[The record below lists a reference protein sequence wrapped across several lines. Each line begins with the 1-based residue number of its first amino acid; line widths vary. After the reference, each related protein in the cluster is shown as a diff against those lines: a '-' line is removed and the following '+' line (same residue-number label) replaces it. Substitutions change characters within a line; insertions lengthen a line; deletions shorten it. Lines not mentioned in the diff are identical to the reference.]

1 MNVQHPQHPFPRK
14 FTSFTTF
21 SPGSLHEKIALTVSC
36 FYFAWLSLQSGSRV
50 HVLLYRVLRSVDNNV
65 SFQDLPVRNPVILLQ
80 KNGAINCCYRSL
92 YLLVFILRQH
102 PSNKTMVNFFCSA
115 PVELCLMSTS
125 VAVVEEPR
133 TKGFAAALALTCAFT
148 PGFLSQLQ
156 AVQKKVSLVP
166 ICTSRKTLP

>member
-14 FTSFTTF
+14 FTSLFTTF

-80 KNGAINCCYRSL
+80 KMEQL
-92 YLLVFILRQH
+92 
-102 PSNKTMVNFFCSA
+102 T
-115 PVELCLMSTS
+115 
-125 VAVVEEPR
+125 VVTEV
-133 TKGFAAALALTCAFT
+133 CICW
-148 PGFLSQLQ
+148 FLFSDNIQVIKQ
-156 AVQKKVSLVP
+156 W
-166 ICTSRKTLP
+166 